1 MIQFLLNN
9 KLVSIENERADTTV
23 LNYLRDKLALTG
35 TKEGCASGDC
45 GACTV
50 VIAEPNTNQFESSE
64 PLQYRAINS
73 CVTFLSALQ
82 GKQLI
87 TVEHLSDAQKLHP
100 VQQAMVNHHGS
111 QCGFCTPGFVMS
123 MFSLYKQ
130 NQTVERI
137 DAINALSGNLCRCT
151 GYRPIIEAAIS
162 ACNKPPPD
170 KFTATAAEVSKH
182 LGSLQQTKIGT
193 DNLILPQSRQALAS
207 AVRKHKDATLVAGS
221 TDLALIHTQQLKPI
235 CKMISLTGIKEL
247 KRINTNESTLTIGA
261 ACTLSEI
268 QTTLLTHF
276 PALQEVIERFASV
289 PIRNQATIGGNVAN
303 ASPIG
308 DLPPILIALNAE
320 VVLDNGEDYRTMPIA
335 DFFTGYKQTQL
346 AEYEWLDSIQIP
358 LPKPNQILHVYKVSK
373 RVEDDISAVCMALNI
388 TLENNTVTA
397 LSTGFGGVAAIPSKC
412 EALSTQIVGKTWQ
425 DANSLALGKQI
436 LVQAFT
442 PIDDVRASG
451 EYRKQLLENLWH
463 RFWLETNSS
472 MNRIETRVSQ
482 HA

>member
-9 KLVSIENERADTTV
+9 QLVSIENERADTTV
-23 LNYLRDKLALTG
+23 LNYLRGKLALTG

-50 VIAEPNTNQFESSE
+50 VVAEPNTSQPESNE

-82 GKQLI
+82 GRQLI
-87 TVEHLSDAQKLHP
+87 TVEHLSDKQALHP

-123 MFSLYKQ
+123 MFALYKQ
-130 NQTVERI
+130 NQAVARN

-151 GYRPIIEAAIS
+151 GYKPIIEAAIS
-162 ACNKPPPD
+162 ACNKPSPD
-170 KFTATAAEVSKH
+170 KFSDTAVEISKRLSSFQQHEV
-182 LGSLQQTKIGT
+182 GT
-193 DNLILPQSRQALAS
+193 DNLILPQNRQALAS
-207 AVRKHKDATLVAGS
+207 AIRKHTDATLVAGS
-221 TDLALIHTQQLKPI
+221 TDLALIHTQQLQPI
-235 CKMISLTGIKEL
+235 DKMISLTGVNEL
-247 KRINTNESTLTIGA
+247 KRIETNDDTLTIGA
-261 ACTLSEI
+261 ACTLSEM
-268 QTTLLTHF
+268 QTTLLMHF
-276 PALQEVIERFASV
+276 PGLQEVIERFASV

-320 VVLDNGEDYRTMPIA
+320 VVLDNGEDYRNMPIA
-335 DFFTGYKQTQL
+335 DFFTAYKQTQL

-358 LPKPNQILHVYKVSK
+358 LPKANQMLRVYKVSK

-388 TLENNTVTA
+388 TLENNTVVA
-397 LSTGFGGVAAIPSKC
+397 LSTGFGGIAATPSAC
-412 EALSTQIVGKTWQ
+412 QALATQIVGKAWQ
-425 DANSLALGKQI
+425 NTDCLVLGKEI
-436 LVQAFT
+436 LSQAFT
-442 PIDDVRASG
+442 PIDDVRASAD
-451 EYRKQLLENLWH
+451 YRKQLLENLWH

-472 MNRIETRVSQ
+472 MNSIETRVSQ